1 MEACF
6 HLLSQLNNS
15 CLDSQRKCLD
25 NKDKLHWF
33 SSIPQLGKYTE
44 LTPSQQ
50 QEEGA
55 RWISLTPV
63 GGKYSINAK
72 VSDVESF

>member
-1 MEACF
+1 MEAYSRP
-6 HLLSQLNNS
+6 LSQLGNS
-15 CLDSQRKCLD
+15 CLDSQLKCLD

-55 RWISLTPV
+55 KWISLTPV
-63 GGKYSINAK
+63 GGKYEINAK